1 MESEAS
7 DLDTRSVSHQIGAAR
22 FPVHRDLAGFD
33 FEVSPVE
40 CKLVTQLEQGK
51 FAHPVH
57 HLKSNPQRPDVLEL
71 ERSHLADDL
80 ALVPRLAMSRNRNGA
95 HDGLPSS

>member
-22 FPVHRDLAGFD
+22 FPVH
-33 FEVSPVE
+33 
-40 CKLVTQLEQGK
+40 
-51 FAHPVH
+51 
-57 HLKSNPQRPDVLEL
+57 HLKSNPERPDVLEL